1 VTVGGGSDFD
11 EVYQFAEANN
21 VTVVGG
27 SSRSVGA
34 AGGWLTGGGHG
45 ALSNY
50 CKNRHLESSLLIL
63 TILVGL
69 GVDNALQIRT
79 VLANGKLIMYQLR
92 SYLLTRL
99 RILRDCQ

>member
-1 VTVGGGSDFD
+1 MADRIAGTGVTVGGGADFV

-50 CKNRHLESSLLIL
+50 CKNK
-63 TILVGL
+63 
-69 GVDNALQIRT
+69 APWFQ
-79 VLANGKLIMYQLR
+79 
-92 SYLLTRL
+92 SY
-99 RILRDCQ
+99 I